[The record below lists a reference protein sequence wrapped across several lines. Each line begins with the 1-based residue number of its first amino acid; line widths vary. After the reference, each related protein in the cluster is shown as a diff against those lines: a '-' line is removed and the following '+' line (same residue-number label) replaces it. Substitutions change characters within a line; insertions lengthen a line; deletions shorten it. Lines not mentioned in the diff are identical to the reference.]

1 MEILWTPWRYPYIK
15 KAGKEKGGCIFCE
28 ALSLGDD
35 RKALILA
42 RGRYNFLILNLYPYN
57 SGHIMVAPMEHIASF
72 YQYGKEESEEFIE
85 LAKLSVKVLEEVYHP
100 EGFNIGM
107 NLGRPAGAGVVDHFH
122 LHIVPRWNGDT
133 NFMSTV
139 GGVRLIPEDITAT
152 YEKLH
157 PRFKNEVDR
166 LLSG

>member
-1 MEILWTPWRYPYIK
+1 
-15 KAGKEKGGCIFCE
+15 
-28 ALSLGDD
+28 
-35 RKALILA
+35 
-42 RGRYNFLILNLYPYN
+42 
-57 SGHIMVAPMEHIASF
+57 MEHIASF

-157 PRFKNEVDR
+157 SRFKNEVDR
-166 LLSG
+166 LLSR